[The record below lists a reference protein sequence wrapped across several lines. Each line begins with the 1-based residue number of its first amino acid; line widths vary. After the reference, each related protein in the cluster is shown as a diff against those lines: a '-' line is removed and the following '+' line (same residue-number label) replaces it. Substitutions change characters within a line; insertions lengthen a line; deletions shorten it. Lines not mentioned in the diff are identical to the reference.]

1 MNIIIV
7 GNGKVGYTLAQ
18 YLSKDGHD
26 ITILDTSQHALNKAS
41 ETLDVMCVRGNG
53 ANVKTLIEASV
64 EPTSSPGTF
73 AVSFR
78 EGNCGRLIRFAL
90 ASRSAVRRMQKIR
103 NEMKSYQNR

>member
-1 MNIIIV
+1 MATKPNFMDSGTV
-7 GNGKVGYTLAQ
+7 LFKAQNNAEALRLVSEVLSRDGGKVVR
-18 YLSKDGHD
+18 KDN
-26 ITILDTSQHALNKAS
+26 LL
-41 ETLDVMCVRGNG
+41 TLDFSSFFHTR
-53 ANVKTLIEASV
+53 LIEASV